1 MMFPLLNA
9 KTGISLPW
17 EQMRASPAWGG
28 GQRHSQGK
36 PQSTAGSA
44 WGRTINV
51 TEESQGLLQ
60 NPGHQTPEPRG
71 TLHSL
76 RPGCAECHRQESP
89 PAGLSTEPLQ
99 LLEGTSLKG
108 DSGGKDQP
116 SDTQWLPPWAETQ
129 RKKKEVQEEA

>member
-1 MMFPLLNA
+1 M
-9 KTGISLPW
+9 S
-17 EQMRASPAWGG
+17 
-28 GQRHSQGK
+28 QRRVRGSCRTRDTE
-36 PQSTAGSA
+36 PQS
-44 WGRTINV
+44 
-51 TEESQGLLQ
+51 
-60 NPGHQTPEPRG
+60 PGG

-76 RPGCAECHRQESP
+76 RPGCAECHRWESP

-116 SDTQWLPPWAETQ
+116 SDTQWLPLWAETQ

>member
-1 MMFPLLNA
+1 MGANE
-9 KTGISLPW
+9 GITCLGWRSEAQPG
-17 EQMRASPAWGG
+17 EASE
-28 GQRHSQGK
+28 HSRLCLRENNKCHRGESGA
-36 PQSTAGSA
+36 PPEAG
-44 WGRTINV
+44 TP
-51 TEESQGLLQ
+51 
-60 NPGHQTPEPRG
+60 NPGAPGDPAQPQAGMCRVP
-71 TLHSL
+71 SL
-76 RPGCAECHRQESP
+76 GVTP